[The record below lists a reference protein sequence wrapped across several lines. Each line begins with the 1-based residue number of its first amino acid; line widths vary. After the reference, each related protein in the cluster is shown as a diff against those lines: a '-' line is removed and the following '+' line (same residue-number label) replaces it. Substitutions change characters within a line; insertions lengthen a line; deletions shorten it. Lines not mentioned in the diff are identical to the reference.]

1 MNEIIKEF
9 IAESIALELNIGDLY
24 QQFSAKFQQDADFW
38 WKLSI
43 EEMNHAALIESI
55 NDIFLTD
62 NLLQASS
69 IERQM
74 DELKKINVSIKN
86 QIDYF
91 KHHSPSRI
99 QAFELAFEIENSIGE
114 SHFELLMT
122 VKPNSTVL
130 KIMQK
135 LNGDDV
141 NHAKRMVQYMKEN
154 DLTVSRIFI
163 NK

>member
-9 IAESIALELNIGDLY
+9 IAESVALELNIGDLY

-43 EEMNHAALIESI
+43 EELNHAALIESI

-62 NLLQASS
+62 NLLSAGS

-74 DELKKINVSIKN
+74 SELKKMNLSLKN

-91 KHHSPSRI
+91 KHHSPSRL
-99 QAFELAFEIENSIGE
+99 QAFEIAFEIENSIGE

-122 VKPNSTVL
+122 VQPNSTVL

-141 NHAKRMVQYMKEN
+141 NHARRMVKYMKEN
-154 DLTVSRIFI
+154 DLSFS
-163 NK
+163 KSE